1 MLPTRTASRA
11 ASISLG
17 SISGACPLLSL
28 TVLFVRL
35 LRLLIAATAALTR
48 EILFGMDMASIGVDE
63 AGFGLLDLLFSGR
76 SFPLS
81 SSELFRREPIK
92 DLRRLLPS
100 LLIFLVIASKIDV
113 DEGFP
118 EMTSDLGRGLLP
130 NVG

>member
-1 MLPTRTASRA
+1 MLPTRTASKA

-17 SISGACPLLSL
+17 SISGPCPLLSL

-35 LRLLIAATAALTR
+35 LKLLIAATAALTR
-48 EILFGMDMASIGVDE
+48 EVLFGMDMVPVGVDD
-63 AGFGLLDLLFSGR
+63 AGFDLLDLLFSGR
-76 SFPLS
+76 SFPFS

-92 DLRRLLPS
+92 DIRRMLPS
-100 LLIFLVIASKIDV
+100 LLIFLVMASKIDV
-113 DEGFP
+113 EEGFP